1 MSLIEVGEKIVL
13 SERLQGI
20 ISRVSRETEVRS
32 LYLTGYSFPI
42 GITEYKEIDVILQ
55 DGTTLT
61 TKVRFN
67 TNYNGIT
74 SSTGVI

>member
-20 ISRVSRETEVRS
+20 ISRISPETEVRS
-32 LYLTGYSFPI
+32 LYSGYSFPI
-42 GITEYKEIDVILQ
+42 GIAEYKEIDVILQ